1 MSTHDLSSEP
11 LAVSGHAAR
20 SSTRFSRSGGGG
32 DDLSG
37 NSRISNARTPSG
49 RTSGANSMDLLSA
62 DDAGKRVSGGKARAR
77 ELAVIHPKF
86 TQEVGHFM
94 GIVPFVG
101 VSSYFHSS
109 FSPIFSS
116 CGAIT
121 SHDLT

>member
-20 SSTRFSRSGGGG
+20 SSTRFSRSGGGGG

-86 TQEVGHFM
+86 TQEVGGHL
-94 GIVPFVG
+94 
-101 VSSYFHSS
+101 S
-109 FSPIFSS
+109 
-116 CGAIT
+116 
-121 SHDLT
+121 